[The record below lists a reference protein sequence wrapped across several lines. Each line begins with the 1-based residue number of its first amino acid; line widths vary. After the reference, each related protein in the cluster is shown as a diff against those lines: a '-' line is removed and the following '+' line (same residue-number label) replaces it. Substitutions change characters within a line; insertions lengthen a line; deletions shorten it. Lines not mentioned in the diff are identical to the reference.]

1 MTAISTPT
9 TLDAQLDD
17 VQRRRERVMA
27 QPPFPGRA
35 MWIAE
40 LYHQEAQV
48 WSLLFERSRS
58 RLSWRAALAA
68 EAYARHCGRAWLG
81 RTDAV
86 GTDGF
91 WEPPELDGGAA

>member
-1 MTAISTPT
+1 MTAIATPI

-35 MWIAE
+35 AWIAE

-68 EAYARHCGRAWLG
+68 EGYARHCAHVWLG
-81 RTDAV
+81 RADAV
-86 GTDGF
+86 GADF
-91 WEPPELDGGAA
+91 VWEPPGPEGGAA